1 MESVGESLRRARQA
15 QGLDVATVAALTR
28 INPKYLEAIEADDRQ
43 RLPSGFF
50 YRSFVHQYATA
61 LGLDASEMDAEIDRL
76 LSADAPLPLP
86 GQESAVSKSIPPVRI
101 GRRFQRPRLTSV
113 AALALVVVACSGI
126 YAWWRQ
132 ARIGKG
138 SVAQQSVLVAEGRK
152 PSVPATTAST
162 RPSRGLQAIPGYKVL
177 LDLIARE
184 ETWLSASSDG
194 KKVFAGILAPNQSK
208 TVEGREFARITV
220 GNAAGLE
227 VRLNGR
233 LLEPLGGRGQVL
245 TVVFM
250 PDSFQIYQQPPKQG
264 D

>member
-61 LGLDASEMDAEIDRL
+61 LGLDAREMDAEIDRL

-86 GQESAVSKSIPPVRI
+86 GQESAVSKNIPPVKI
-101 GRRFQRPRLTSV
+101 VRRFQKPRLASV

-132 ARIGKG
+132 ARVGNG

-152 PSVPATTAST
+152 PNVPATTAST
-162 RPSRGLQAIPGYKVL
+162 LQAIPGYKVL

-227 VRLNGR
+227 VRLNGK
-233 LLEPLGGRGQVL
+233 LLEPLGSRGQVL

-250 PDSFQIYQQPPKQG
+250 PHSFQIYQQPPKQG